1 MYFLREGS
9 KYRKI
14 HTSNIIY
21 YWHLLFV
28 SLGFICH
35 CFIII
40 IIIIIIIVTITIFT
54 IIVINIIV
62 IIITI
67 WLALM
72 TRIAFLKVVSTF
84 LMLHR
89 FYSGVI
95 LAPCAWCVC
104 NFVFFVLFCVYCDWT
119 FYVTVLFFI
128 FN

>member
-1 MYFLREGS
+1 MYFLREWS
-9 KYRKI
+9 QYCKI
-14 HTSNIIY
+14 HTFNIIY

-28 SLGFICH
+28 SLGFLCC

-40 IIIIIIIVTITIFT
+40 VIIIVTVTIFT

-67 WLALM
+67 WLTLM
-72 TRIAFLKVVSTF
+72 TRIALLKVVSTY

-95 LAPCAWCVC
+95 LAPCACCVC
-104 NFVFFVLFCVYCDWT
+104 NFVFLFIYRDCT